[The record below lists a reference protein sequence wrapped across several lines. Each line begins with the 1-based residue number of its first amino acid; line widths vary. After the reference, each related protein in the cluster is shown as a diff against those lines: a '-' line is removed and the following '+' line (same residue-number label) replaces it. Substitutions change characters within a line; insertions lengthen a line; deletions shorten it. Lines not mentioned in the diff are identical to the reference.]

1 MFPKGP
7 KRTSISTFKKTH
19 KTNMTFPILPFRVLL
34 PGGASYFNVTDGYA
48 EAGMYI
54 MEIANEFNM
63 NGDFFPVWGTCLG
76 FELIGYVANNNHE
89 IREDCSS
96 HNEAIPLRF
105 KPDFACSKLFRNMP
119 ESLIQVLARENS
131 TMNFHQYCITERG
144 MEKNGLLRS
153 WTIMSTNTDE
163 NGLEYVSTMEHK
175 TMPYWGVQFHPEKPA
190 YEWNPKHNTP
200 HTFNTIRANQYF
212 ADFFVEQT
220 RKNCHKFPSYEQERL
235 YLIYNFPAT
244 YGKPQSTFTQL
255 YFFD

>member
-105 KPDFACSKLFRNMP
+105 KPGKTHRA
-119 ESLIQVLARENS
+119 
-131 TMNFHQYCITERG
+131 
-144 MEKNGLLRS
+144 LL
-153 WTIMSTNTDE
+153 W
-163 NGLEYVSTMEHK
+163 
-175 TMPYWGVQFHPEKPA
+175 P
-190 YEWNPKHNTP
+190 
-200 HTFNTIRANQYF
+200 TIRQPVK
-212 ADFFVEQT
+212 DFSKK
-220 RKNCHKFPSYEQERL
+220 R
-235 YLIYNFPAT
+235 
-244 YGKPQSTFTQL
+244 
-255 YFFD
+255 